1 MKMRIVRSR
10 FCGTDGARKDYGTR
24 CIVHHFT
31 RKHGNEDGYSS
42 KTQMI
47 FWGTSG
53 NWKLRVESLEIDKN
67 LNHTHTR
74 HKPIKQLTTI
84 RDNFISVQNHQK
96 WSKTKGYGVRW
107 TCKMKLL
114 SWSEGT
120 NLVLSFFCSNFVVE
134 NGDQRLSYPVTN
146 VVVTFS
152 PLPTRRTSAS
162 VCRGPQRG
170 RGKTPE
176 RGVVARRWVTAW
188 EPLENPLNPINKLTF
203 Y

>member
-84 RDNFISVQNHQK
+84 RDNFISVQNHPK

-120 NLVLSFFCSNFVVE
+120 NLVLSFFCSNFALGFRKGAK
-134 NGDQRLSYPVTN
+134 NS
-146 VVVTFS
+146 S
-152 PLPTRRTSAS
+152 PDICLRYAWDMLRAGSSKNTRRSS
-162 VCRGPQRG
+162 GG
-170 RGKTPE
+170 N
-176 RGVVARRWVTAW
+176 VAET
-188 EPLENPLNPINKLTF
+188 LGSSK
-203 Y
+203 